1 MLLDVQTG
9 TDNPIL
15 RTVSTPVTK
24 FDKKLTKLLID
35 MTQTMLEKDG
45 VGLAAPQIGVN
56 QRIAVLNFQLG
67 KDEWRILPMIN
78 PEITQSSKEEDT
90 DEEGCLSLPKIYAK
104 VTRPS
109 IATVKFQNEKG
120 REQTLTMEGL
130 NARAI
135 QHEIDHLDGILFID
149 KAKTGSIKKEALV

>member
-1 MLLDVQTG
+1 MLLPVQTG

-15 RTVSTPVTK
+15 RTVSAPVTQ
-24 FDKKLTKLLID
+24 FGKKLTKLLID
-35 MTQTMLEKDG
+35 MTETMLKKDG

-56 QRIAVLNFQLG
+56 KRIAVLNFQLG
-67 KDEWRILPMIN
+67 KDEWRILPMMN
-78 PEITQSSKEEDT
+78 PTIVQVGDKLET

-104 VTRPS
+104 VTRPA

-135 QHEIDHLDGILFID
+135 QHEIDHLDGILFVD
-149 KAKTGSIKKEALV
+149 KAEPGSIQNSE